1 MSSFKT
7 PNFGQYGPNDRILQK
22 SLSYEK
28 TSLTSKE
35 INVYKYMG
43 VSGNT
48 PPNIKDIQDTI
59 LMENRDRVYDTNP
72 VKINCSIEFLPESVF
87 DLSRFGIINTLGNS
101 TQVRIHINSFE
112 ADGLGRYIVPGDLIH
127 VPFWDQNGI
136 KSFHEVTDID
146 KKTEFE
152 NFLVIVTMIP
162 VKDSQQTTDLDSDIP
177 SNDILI
183 DNLAISIEADQDAV
197 FEQGGIDPE
206 PSLYIDRDYID
217 TDYFD
222 SADAHTYS
230 DEETRTDYDVRP
242 DKSEGFLDDPNSSP
256 L

>member
-1 MSSFKT
+1 MSSFKS
-7 PNFGQYGPNDRILQK
+7 PKFGQYGSKDRALQK
-22 SLSYEK
+22 SISYER

-35 INVYKYMG
+35 INVYRYLG
-43 VSGNT
+43 ISDNT

-72 VKINCSIEFLPESVF
+72 VKINCWLEFLPESMF
-87 DLSRFGIINTLGNS
+87 DLSRFGIINPLGNS
-101 TQVRIHINSFE
+101 TQVRIHTDSFA
-112 ADGLGRYIVPGDLIH
+112 ADGLGRYIVVGDLIE
-127 VPFWDQNGI
+127 VPFWTQNNI

-152 NFLVIVTMIP
+152 NFLVVVTMIP
-162 VKDSQQTTDLDSDIP
+162 VKDSQQTSDLDSEIP
-177 SNDILI
+177 SNEILI
-183 DNLAISIEADQDAV
+183 DNLGISIEADQDAV

-217 TDYFD
+217 ADYFD
-222 SADAHTYS
+222 SDDAHTYS
-230 DEETRTDYDVRP
+230 DEEARTDYDVRP
-242 DKSEGFLDDPNSSP
+242 DKSESFLDDPNNSP